1 LSPAKKSKA
10 DKEEGKGMRPEDP
23 DYVNARETLPETSH
37 GAWRRS
43 EDLIEAQE
51 VLVVGKLGEGN
62 LRREE
67 QDALMGAGAS
77 FTSTEKKSRI
87 ESAPD
92 RAGEAEEREIGRIR

>member
-10 DKEEGKGMRPEDP
+10 DKKEGKGMRPEDP
-23 DYVNARETLPETSH
+23 DCINARETLPETSH

-67 QDALMGAGAS
+67 EDALMGAGAS
-77 FTSTEKKSRI
+77 SISTEEKSRI

-92 RAGEAEEREIGRIR
+92 GAGEGEEREIGRIR